1 MENVKRGLTI
11 TMIFKAQSL
20 NYGEGI
26 GNISE
31 LKKLSRGDGSTYTF
45 ASRQALR
52 YDIVRLGNKMF
63 GWNLEVVDKSKGT
76 IQFKDDLTI
85 KDSQE
90 MDLFGYMKT
99 AKKTENEDGGSNI
112 RSAAVRL
119 SHAISLEEYKSD
131 MEFLNNKGLAD
142 RISDFPNLA
151 NIEQHLSYYSYTV
164 TIDLEKIG
172 IDGDINLENSM
183 KAQRVKELLEIIKVL
198 NREIRGREENLSPI
212 FIIGGIYKLNSP
224 FFLGRIKLIGKD
236 GEFSIDT
243 EMLKDTTT
251 LKLGDDIIEKDTYVG
266 IVKNSFKNE
275 EEIKDNFTTMNIQEF
290 FENLENKVDE
300 YYSNK

>member
-1 MENVKRGLTI
+1 MENLKKGLTI

-151 NIEQHLSYYSYTV
+151 NIEQHLSYYTYTI
-164 TIDLEKIG
+164 TIDLEKVG
-172 IDGDINLENSM
+172 IDGDVNLDNST

-275 EEIKDNFTTMNIQEF
+275 EEIKENFTTMNIQEF

>member
-164 TIDLEKIG
+164 TIDLEKVG

-275 EEIKDNFTTMNIQEF
+275 EEIKENFTTMNIQEF

>member
-1 MENVKRGLTI
+1 MENLKRGLTI

-90 MDLFGYMKT
+90 MDLFGYMRT

-151 NIEQHLSYYSYTV
+151 NIEQHLSYYTYTI
-164 TIDLEKIG
+164 TIDLEKVG
-172 IDGDINLENSM
+172 IDGDINLDNSI

-251 LKLGDDIIEKDTYVG
+251 LRLGDDSIEKDTCVG
-266 IVKNSFKNE
+266 IVKNCFKNE
-275 EEIKDNFTTMNIQEF
+275 EEIKANFVIMNIQEF

>member
-1 MENVKRGLTI
+1 MNEVKKGLSI

-52 YDIVRLGNKMF
+52 YDIARLGNKMF

-76 IQFKDDLTI
+76 VQFKEGLTI
-85 KDSQE
+85 EDSQE

-99 AKKTENEDGGSNI
+99 AKKTDKENGGSDI

-119 SHAISLEEYKSD
+119 SNAISLEEYKND
-131 MEFLNNKGLAD
+131 IEFLNNKGFAD
-142 RISDFPNLA
+142 RINEFPNLA
-151 NIEQHLSYYSYTV
+151 NIEQHLSFYTYTI

-172 IDGDINLENSM
+172 VDGNIELDNSIRA
-183 KAQRVKELLEIIKVL
+183 KRIKELLEIIKVL
-198 NREIRGREENLSPI
+198 NREIRGREENLSPV
-212 FIIGGIYKLNSP
+212 FIIGGVYKLNSP
-224 FFLGRIKLIGKD
+224 FFLGRVKLNGKD
-236 GEFSIDT
+236 GQFSIDT
-243 EMLKDTTT
+243 DMLKDTMS
-251 LKLGDDIIEKDTYVG
+251 LKLGENSIEEDTNVG
-266 IVKNSFKNE
+266 IVKNIFSNENEIEEKFKV
-275 EEIKDNFTTMNIQEF
+275 TSIQEF
-290 FENLENKVDE
+290 FENLENEVDK
-300 YYSNK
+300 YYN

>member
-1 MENVKRGLTI
+1 MYNIKDKKGLSL
-11 TMIFKAQSL
+11 TMIFKGQSL

-31 LKKLSRGDGSTYTF
+31 LKKLTRGDGSIYTF

-52 YDIVRLGNKMF
+52 YDIVRLGSKMF

-76 IQFKDDLTI
+76 VQFKEDLTI
-85 KDSQE
+85 KDSEE

-99 AKKTENEDGGSNI
+99 AKNDGSNI

-119 SHAISLEEYKSD
+119 SNAISLEDYKSD

-142 RISDFPNLA
+142 RIGEFPNLA
-151 NIEQHLSYYSYTV
+151 NIEQHLSYYTYTI

-172 IDGDINLENSM
+172 KDGEIEISNEE
-183 KAQRVKELLEIIKVL
+183 KAKRVNELLEVVKIL
-198 NREIRGREENLSPI
+198 NREIRGREENLSPV
-212 FIIGGIYKLNSP
+212 FVIGGMYNINSP
-224 FFLGRIKLIGKD
+224 FYLGRIKLNGKN

-243 EMLKDTTT
+243 EMLQDTASLTIGENMIFDDT
-251 LKLGDDIIEKDTYVG
+251 EIGILKNT
-266 IVKNSFKNE
+266 FKNE
-275 EEIKDNFTTMNIQEF
+275 NEIEESFGKTTNIEMF
-290 FENLENKVDE
+290 FKNLKEEVTK
-300 YYSNK
+300 YYKS